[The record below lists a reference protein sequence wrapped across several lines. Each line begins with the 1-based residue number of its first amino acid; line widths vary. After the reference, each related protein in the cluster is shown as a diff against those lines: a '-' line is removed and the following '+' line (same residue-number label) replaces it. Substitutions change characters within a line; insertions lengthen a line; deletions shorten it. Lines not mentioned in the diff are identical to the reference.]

1 MNEPTLRIYVTPNG
15 VLKID
20 ALLQEG
26 QEREQNYNFCERV
39 LGAIRNLDKEVR
51 QVVNA

>member
-39 LGAIRNLDKEVR
+39 LGAIRTFDKEVR
-51 QVVNA
+51 QTVLA